1 MYLWTLF
8 NLRLVFNVVSLHLHL
23 QLKGDIKYGGD
34 LCHVDRTEA
43 DLKASLQ
50 WIVRKMKVLSELMTI
65 DVL

>member
-1 MYLWTLF
+1 MS
-8 NLRLVFNVVSLHLHL
+8 RDL